1 MAGLINS
8 VPSTSAFKYYVGDL
22 KDVTLKREMGKLAD
36 KLKKYRIN
44 RGGRGH
50 RVSRKRNIQPKR
62 TK

>member
-36 KLKKYRIN
+36 KLKK
-44 RGGRGH
+44 
-50 RVSRKRNIQPKR
+50 IQN
-62 TK
+62 